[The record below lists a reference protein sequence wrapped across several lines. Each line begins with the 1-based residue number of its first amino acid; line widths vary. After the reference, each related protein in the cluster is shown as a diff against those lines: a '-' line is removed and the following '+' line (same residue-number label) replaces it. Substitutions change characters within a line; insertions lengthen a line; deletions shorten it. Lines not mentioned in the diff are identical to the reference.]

1 MTDPRTEHQKLLEEI
16 DRRMSEAPDE
26 AARAELAALRARL
39 NSRDVRNLAR
49 DLEKTPPRRGNLSL
63 EFSDPLLPVPLT
75 AGACVVAAAIALFSI
90 VSGLKSPIASI
101 GAWTFNLW
109 MVAAIAGTLSVTF
122 SALSFMRTFSVRFDT
137 TGMASRVS
145 GNRWKRLRVGT
156 MAWEEI
162 RSLRER
168 TEDRVLEVHAAG
180 GATFEIP
187 MRVANYA
194 VLRQHLDN
202 MVMLYGERPA
212 APGA

>member
-1 MTDPRTEHQKLLEEI
+1 MTDPRSEHQKLLEEI

-49 DLEKTPPRRGNLSL
+49 VLEASPPRRGNLSL

-75 AGACVVAAAIALFSI
+75 AGACVVAAAIAMFSI
-90 VSGLKSPIASI
+90 VSGFKSPVASI

-109 MVAAIAGTLSVTF
+109 MVAAIAGTFSVTF
-122 SALSFMRTFSVRFDT
+122 SALAFMRTFSVRFDT

-168 TEDRVLEVHAAG
+168 AEDRVLEVHAAG

-202 MVMLYGERPA
+202 MVMLYGERPG